1 MMPFRFFPIV
11 RALLFGGGSV
21 FLKPGVVLAE
31 ATPPVITADVIY
43 GHKAGMALT
52 YDFIKPAHPNGATV
66 LFMVS
71 GGWVSTWA
79 DPGPLVAK
87 AMEGK
92 EQNGFGML
100 LDHGF
105 SLVLVRHGSSPWFR
119 VPDAV
124 EDVRRAVRH
133 VRMHAAAAG
142 LDPDRL
148 GVFGGSAGGHLALM
162 LGTASD
168 AGNAASADP
177 LEKGSDRVAAV
188 VAYYP
193 PTDLA
198 NYIGDKRFPALDFPA
213 EKAESVSPLRQVSAG
228 DAPVLLLHGGK
239 DTLVPPSHSEN
250 ILVAFRKAGVPAD
263 LVTFPEAQHGF
274 TGADEKTASTAMVAW
289 FEKYLTKAKPL
300 EVLGSWEVK
309 ATLPD
314 GGSRS
319 NILTIT
325 ETGGLLEALV
335 SGDQGDKRI
344 DRVKVEKDQL
354 VIELDIER
362 EGRKGVIRV
371 EARSSSPGQLT
382 GSWSARDEA
391 GKTLVTGPWEASRK

>member
-1 MMPFRFFPIV
+1 M
-11 RALLFGGGSV
+11 
-21 FLKPGVVLAE
+21 VLAD
-31 ATPPVITADVIY
+31 ASPPVITADVIY

-52 YDFIKPAHPNGATV
+52 YDLIKPAHPNGATV

-79 DPGPLVAK
+79 APGPLVAQ

-92 EQNGFGML
+92 AQNGFGML

-168 AGNAASADP
+168 AGNAAAADP
-177 LEKGSDRVAAV
+177 LEKISDRVAAV

-193 PTDLA
+193 PTDLTS
-198 NYIGDKRFPALDFPA
+198 YLGDKRFPALDFPA
-213 EKAESVSPLRQVSAG
+213 EKAEAVSPLRQVSAG

-239 DTLVPPSHSEN
+239 DPLVPPSHSEN
-250 ILVAFRKAGVPAD
+250 ILVALRKAGVPAD

-289 FEKYLTKAKPL
+289 FEKYLTSAKPL
-300 EVLGSWEVK
+300 EVVGSWEVK

-319 NILTIT
+319 NSLTVR
-325 ETGGLLEALV
+325 ESGGLLVALV
-335 SGDQGDKRI
+335 SSDEGDTRI
-344 DRVKVEKDQL
+344 DRVKVEQDHF
-354 VIELDIER
+354 VMELDR
-362 EGRKGVIRV
+362 ESGGRKGVIRV
-371 EARSSSPGQLT
+371 EAGSPSPGRLSGT
-382 GSWSARDEA
+382 WSARDEE
-391 GKTLVTGPWEASRK
+391 GKTLVSGAWEALRK